1 MDKVFLYLYPIKEF
15 ASSEAKALLD
25 DNFCNECNI
34 KRPFLVLNEAI
45 EKRYREK
52 GYQVVYA
59 LYPGREIYGIV
70 PQLGDKVIF
79 TDVSFEQAINTKG
92 EKDFVPKYPNEE
104 LLLEQL
110 GDIEELVVGG
120 YHYSDCVRRVAEKAL
135 QHGISTLVD
144 LDMTDLFFNLY
155 KQEDYFCIEEYDPMR
170 YKEYFLNKASK
181 YGEEFAKKR
190 FASMY
195 ASEVYGFNTNEPKF
209 RK

>member
-25 DNFCNECNI
+25 DNSCNECNI

-52 GYQVVYA
+52 GYQVVYG
-59 LYPGREIYGIV
+59 LYPNKEIFGIV

-79 TDVSFEQAINTKG
+79 TDVSFEQAINTKD

-155 KQEDYFCIEEYDPMR
+155 KQEDYFCIEEYDPLR

-195 ASEVYGFNTNEPKF
+195 ASEVYGFHNNSKV
-209 RK
+209 K